1 MATRQG
7 IRRAGA
13 GLVMAEKAASFY
25 ERFVL
30 PRLIGC
36 ACGSKPIERQ
46 RAKVVPFASGVVVDM
61 GFGSGTNLP
70 HYDASKVKKVIAIEP
85 NPAMLARNKDK
96 WRSDIMVETHVKG
109 AQATGLADGCADSV
123 VFTFALC
130 TIPDAAGA
138 LAEARR
144 VLKPDGQLL
153 FCEHGVAPDADVA
166 KTQARIEPFWK
177 MLAGGCHL
185 TRNTETLLAAEGFR
199 CAQIDHMYL
208 PGTPR
213 FAGYNVWGI
222 ARP

>member
-1 MATRQG
+1 MARQG
-7 IRRAGA
+7 
-13 GLVMAEKAASFY
+13 FY

-46 RAKVVPFASGVVVDM
+46 RAKVVPLAHGVVVDM

-70 HYDASKVKKVIAIEP
+70 HYDAAKVTKVIAIEP
-85 NPAMLARNKDK
+85 NPAMLARKRDAWRKDIAV
-96 WRSDIMVETHVKG
+96 DAHVAG
-109 AQATGLADGCADSV
+109 AEATGLPDACADSV

-138 LAEARR
+138 LAEAKR
-144 VLKPDGQLL
+144 VLKTGGQLL
-153 FCEHGVAPDADVA
+153 FCEHGLAPDADVA
-166 KTQARIEPFWK
+166 KTQRMIEPFWK
-177 MLAGGCHL
+177 RLAGGCHL
-185 TRNTETLLAAEGFR
+185 TRNTQTMLTQGGFT
-199 CAQIDHMYL
+199 CEQVDHMYL

-222 ARP
+222 ARA

>member
-1 MATRQG
+1 MTG
-7 IRRAGA
+7 G
-13 GLVMAEKAASFY
+13 FY
-25 ERFVL
+25 DRFML

-46 RAKVVPFASGVVVDM
+46 RAKVVPLARGVVVDM
-61 GFGSGTNLP
+61 GFGSGTNMP
-70 HYDASKVKKVIAIEP
+70 YYDASKVTKIIAVEP
-85 NPAMLARNKDK
+85 NPAMLARNRDAWRKD
-96 WRSDIMVETHVKG
+96 IVVEAHIVG
-109 AQATGLADGCADSV
+109 AEATGLADACADSV

-144 VLKPDGQLL
+144 ILKPGGQLL
-153 FCEHGVAPDADVA
+153 FCEHGLAPDAKVA
-166 KTQARIEPFWK
+166 KMQARIEPLWK
-177 MLAGGCHL
+177 LLAGGCHL
-185 TRNTETLLAAEGFR
+185 TRDTETMLADGGFT
-199 CAQIDHMYL
+199 CEQIDHMYL

>member
-1 MATRQG
+1 MAG
-7 IRRAGA
+7 G
-13 GLVMAEKAASFY
+13 FY
-25 ERFVL
+25 DTFVL

-46 RAKVVPFASGVVVDM
+46 RAKIVPLAYGVVVDM

-70 HYDASKVKKVIAIEP
+70 HYDATKVTRIIAIEP
-85 NPAMLARNKDK
+85 NSAMLARKRNSWRKD
-96 WRSDIMVETHVKG
+96 IVIEAHVAG
-109 AQATGLADGCADSV
+109 AEATDLPEACADSV

-144 VLKPDGQLL
+144 VLKPGGQLL
-153 FCEHGVAPDADVA
+153 FCEHGIAPDADVA
-166 KTQARIEPFWK
+166 KSQRTIEPFWK
-177 MLAGGCHL
+177 LLAGGCHL
-185 TRNTETLLAAEGFR
+185 TRNTENMLSDGGFT
-199 CAQIDHMYL
+199 CEQVDHMYL

>member
-1 MATRQG
+1 MAS
-7 IRRAGA
+7 
-13 GLVMAEKAASFY
+13 GLY
-25 ERFVL
+25 DRYVL
-30 PRLIGC
+30 PKLIGC

-46 RAKVVPFASGVVVDM
+46 RAKIVPLANGIVVDM

-70 HYDASKVKKVIAIEP
+70 HYDAGKVTKIIAIEP
-85 NPAMLARNKDK
+85 NAAMLAHNRDA
-96 WRSDIMVETHVKG
+96 WRTDIEVEAHVAG
-109 AQATGLADGCADSV
+109 AEATGLTEASADSV

-144 VLKPDGQLL
+144 ILKPGGQLL
-153 FCEHGVAPDADVA
+153 FCEHGLAPDAKVA
-166 KTQARIEPFWK
+166 KAQRFIEPLWK
-177 MLAGGCHL
+177 VIAGGCHL
-185 TRNTETLLAAEGFR
+185 TRNTQTLLLAGGFK
-199 CAQIDHMYL
+199 CEQVEHMYL